1 MSKSAA
7 RLGFGG
13 VIRNPILDILRLKH
27 SLGFQ
32 LKILEKKIYESA
44 VSNKCL
50 NFGYIVIIFSL
61 LLFLK

>member
-7 RLGFGG
+7 GLGFGGG
-13 VIRNPILDILRLKH
+13 VIRNPILDTLSLKH

-32 LKILEKKIYESA
+32 LKILEKKYESA

-50 NFGYIVIIFSL
+50 NFGCIFIIFSL